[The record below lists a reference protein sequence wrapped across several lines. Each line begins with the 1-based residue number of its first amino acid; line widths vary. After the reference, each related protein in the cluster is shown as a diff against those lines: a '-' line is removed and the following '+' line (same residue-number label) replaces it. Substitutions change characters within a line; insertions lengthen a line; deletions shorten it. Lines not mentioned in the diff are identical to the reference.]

1 MRIDFMRVYL
11 FVEKNF
17 LKGTF
22 QEREKCFLFL
32 GEQMQRQGAV
42 GANDPILTTFPSW
55 NKSEILHANILYG
68 SLPFCEKKFLQ
79 NFLLEKFFF

>member
-55 NKSEILHANILYG
+55 DKSDFVGKKIFSESEVLY
-68 SLPFCEKKFLQ
+68 SVRERLV
-79 NFLLEKFFF
+79 